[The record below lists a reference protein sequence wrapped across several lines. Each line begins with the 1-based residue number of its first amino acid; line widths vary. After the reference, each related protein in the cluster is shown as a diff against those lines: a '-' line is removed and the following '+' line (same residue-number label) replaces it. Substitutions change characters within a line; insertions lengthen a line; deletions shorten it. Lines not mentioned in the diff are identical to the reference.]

1 MTNDDLFTDYALQM
15 FSSYMSQDF
24 KATQMLFDS
33 LMDEGKHIDETFMPG
48 VIFGLMYHLKTM
60 MNSIAAMLEENLE
73 DVLATYAVHYAMN
86 RDLIKESPFM
96 NVATAKDAIDE
107 LINSD
112 EFISQFL
119 NDEEDDLDF

>member
-15 FSSYMSQDF
+15 FSSYVSEDF
-24 KATQMLFDS
+24 TATQMLFDS
-33 LMDEGKHIDETFMPG
+33 LIRDGKHIDETFMPG

-119 NDEEDDLDF
+119 KDEEDDLDF